1 MWTLG
6 GTRII
11 TQSFEQ
17 VGKAI
22 IPRLQPLDSGTVLQY
37 FGYEKKIYQLSG
49 KVVGEVNLAALTTM
63 MISGNSRTLVTDQ
76 GNKTVYI
83 SSITSRRDE
92 FIWQSIDPTQECDAP
107 VYSVTVELYE

>member
-11 TQSFEQ
+11 TQAFDI

-22 IPRLQPLDSGTVLQY
+22 IPRLQPVDSGTVLQY

-49 KVVGEVNLAALTTM
+49 KVVGETNKDALYTM
-63 MISGNSRTLVTDQ
+63 LQSGNSRTLVTDQ

-83 SSITSRRDE
+83 SSISAKRDE
-92 FIWQSIDPTQECDAP
+92 FVWQSIDPAQDCDAP

>member
-1 MWTLG
+1 MWSLG

-11 TQSFEQ
+11 TQAFDI

-22 IPRLQPLDSGTVLQY
+22 IPRLQPVDAGTVLQY
-37 FGYEKKIYQLSG
+37 FGYEKEIYQLSG
-49 KVVGEVNLAALTTM
+49 KVVGETNLAALKTM
-63 MISGNSRTLVTDQ
+63 LRSGNSRTLVTDQ

-83 SSITSRRDE
+83 SSISAKRDE

-107 VYSVTVELYE
+107 VYSVTLELYE